1 MKIISKKDQVNF
13 RQDFAIVLAWPETM
27 ISGAG
32 SWYDKFLSNEGK
44 YRAGHSAV
52 ILISYSMKK
61 SIYFDF
67 GRYQTPIGFG
77 RVRDME
83 TDSELELVSPK
94 FSNKKITN
102 IKEILKSVYSI
113 KSLQVKGKMYVSLVE
128 NISFKLAYNYAK
140 KTQAKGIVEYGPF
153 NLKGTNCSRF
163 VANVLKKS
171 KISILKRLRLS
182 FPFCISPSPKRNI
195 AISNQ
200 NYYVFDTNSCLY
212 VKKNKLKA
220 YFSSIES
227 YESFSK
233 NT

>member
-13 RQDFAIVLAWPETM
+13 RKDFAIVLAWPETM
-27 ISGAG
+27 IPGAG

-61 SIYFDF
+61 SSYFDF

-77 RVRDME
+77 RVRDLE
-83 TDSELELVSPK
+83 TDSELEVVSPK
-94 FSNKKITN
+94 FSNKKIIN
-102 IKEILKSVYSI
+102 INEILKSVYSI
-113 KSLQVKGKMYVSLVE
+113 KSLHVKGKMYVSLVE
-128 NISFKLAYNYAK
+128 NISFQLAYNYAK
-140 KTQAKGIVEYGPF
+140 KVQAKGIVEYGPF
-153 NLKGTNCSRF
+153 TLKGTNCSRF

-195 AISNQ
+195 SISNQ
-200 NYYVFDTNSCLY
+200 NYYVFDTNSCFY